1 MYSGIFDSHAH
12 YDDTR
17 FDADRDELVASFNE
31 KGVETVITIGCDL
44 ATSQN
49 AVALTEKYP
58 NFYASVGYHPLEAE
72 TFNEKDFD
80 TVKGLLSHEK
90 VVALGEIGL
99 DYHYDY
105 STKECQHKVF
115 DLQLKLAEER
125 NIPVIIHSREA
136 TLDPLNMLKKYN
148 CHGVVHCFS
157 GSADTAKT
165 LVNMG
170 YYIGFTGVLTFDNA
184 KKAKEA
190 CKEVPLDRLLLETDC
205 PYMAPVP
212 YRGKRCDSTMI
223 AKTAEVM
230 AMLKGVTPQEII
242 DITRKNAKQ
251 LFNIK

>member
-1 MYSGIFDSHAH
+1 
-12 YDDTR
+12 
-17 FDADRDELVASFNE
+17 
-31 KGVETVITIGCDL
+31 
-44 ATSQN
+44 
-49 AVALTEKYP
+49 
-58 NFYASVGYHPLEAE
+58 
-72 TFNEKDFD
+72 
-80 TVKGLLSHEK
+80 
-90 VVALGEIGL
+90 
-99 DYHYDY
+99 
-105 STKECQHKVF
+105 
-115 DLQLKLAEER
+115 
-125 NIPVIIHSREA
+125 
-136 TLDPLNMLKKYN
+136 
-148 CHGVVHCFS
+148 
-157 GSADTAKT
+157 
-165 LVNMG
+165 MG